1 MQFLAVGTVSYL
13 RCQTKAE
20 WKQQIL
26 GFLQMQEDFCN
37 QLSNLNVILKWEKF
51 IKED

>member
-1 MQFLAVGTVSYL
+1 VCMQFLAVGTVSYL

-20 WKQQIL
+20 WKQQ
-26 GFLQMQEDFCN
+26 MQEDFCK

>member
-1 MQFLAVGTVSYL
+1 MSNKGRVEA
-13 RCQTKAE
+13 A
-20 WKQQIL
+20 IL